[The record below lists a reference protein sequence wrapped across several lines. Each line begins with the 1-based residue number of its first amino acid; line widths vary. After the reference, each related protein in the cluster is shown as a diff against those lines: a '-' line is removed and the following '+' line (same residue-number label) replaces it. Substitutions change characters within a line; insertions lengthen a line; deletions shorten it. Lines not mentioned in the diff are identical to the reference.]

1 MSNKKQ
7 LLTETEMRRWQALAN
22 IDVIGKKTVN
32 EMMGLTDELPPQDM
46 RPGMGQP
53 PVSPMAEADA
63 MPPDM
68 GAPAA
73 PAPAGPPMPPE
84 GGDEVMDL
92 GGLGDEGEGEEG
104 GMEGGDK
111 ESAFQEIVS
120 KLADLLGVDIEID
133 GGGEEEAGMED
144 GEESETSGSEEGE
157 ESEESGEEEAGE
169 SEEGESEEEE
179 SKEEL
184 QESKKK
190 LVEDITQ
197 KVLSRIIEEAKKKKA
212 AKDKMKKKG
221 NLPPWLKKKGDKKDE
236 KKDGKKDDK
245 KEDVKEEIVKEANAK
260 APKSSN
266 SNASSNGVA
275 KGHGPGGKE
284 FGVTKQ
290 ADQEWKEGTSNS
302 KGGHKMTTVPAK
314 GEHTTTHK
322 KTSAVTGKGGNKTK

>member
-1 MSNKKQ
+1 MSNDKKQ

-32 EMMGLTDELPPQDM
+32 EMLGLTDELPPQDM
-46 RPGMGQP
+46 RPGMGQTP
-53 PVSPMAEADA
+53 AAPMAEADA
-63 MPPDM
+63 LPTGM
-68 GAPAA
+68 GAPAT

-92 GGLGDEGEGEEG
+92 GGLGDEGEGEES

-133 GGGEEEAGMED
+133 GGQDEETGEEG
-144 GEESETSGSEEGE
+144 GEETEAPEAESGE
-157 ESEESGEEEAGE
+157 ESEESEEGGEETGE

-236 KKDGKKDDK
+236 KKDGKK
-245 KEDVKEEIVKEANAK
+245 EDVKEEIVKEANAK

-266 SNASSNGVA
+266 SNAASNGVA

-284 FGVTKQ
+284 FGVAKQ

>member
-1 MSNKKQ
+1 MSNDKKQ

-32 EMMGLTDELPPQDM
+32 EMLGLTDELPPQDM
-46 RPGMGQP
+46 RPGMGQTP
-53 PVSPMAEADA
+53 AAPMAEADA
-63 MPPDM
+63 LPTGM
-68 GAPAA
+68 GAPAT
-73 PAPAGPPMPPE
+73 PAPADPPMPPE

-92 GGLGDEGEGEEG
+92 GGLGDEGEGEES

-133 GGGEEEAGMED
+133 GGQDEETGEEG
-144 GEESETSGSEEGE
+144 GEETEAPEAESGE
-157 ESEESGEEEAGE
+157 ESEESEETGE

-236 KKDGKKDDK
+236 KKDGKK
-245 KEDVKEEIVKEANAK
+245 EDVKEEIVKEANAK

-266 SNASSNGVA
+266 SNAASNGVA

-284 FGVTKQ
+284 FGVAKQ